1 MFVEFK
7 IYSKWLM
14 SVMVPL
20 VQAVKAGWPASA
32 ALGDHGNAVVEV
44 LGDLHGSLLD
54 PVIECLDEL
63 I

>member
-1 MFVEFK
+1 
-7 IYSKWLM
+7 M